1 MLLNEIKGLRKE
13 AQEQYFD
20 KIQGI
25 WLSDLN
31 VSKKDSKA
39 RKEYNLYRDKD
50 RFLERLE
57 AMQESILEDLEFYN
71 NKYKYK

>member
-20 KIQGI
+20 KIQEI

-31 VSKKDSKA
+31 VAKKDSKA

-57 AMQESILEDLEFYN
+57 AMQESILEDLDFYH